1 MMDNL
6 DLEQPRT
13 PSQFNEKPDGVSA
26 SEHAT
31 TEIRRRLSEGVLSAG
46 DKLKS
51 EPRLAL
57 ELGVS
62 RVSIRT
68 ALAQLESEG
77 LINRRKGAGTY
88 VNSLRPLVHSF
99 HHNLSADQLISLVG
113 YTPGIFE
120 LSWKHALATSEIAEK
135 LKLEV
140 GSPIIDIY
148 RVRTSDGRP
157 VTIEHDYFS
166 TEILP
171 QKDFR
176 VGSSLFAF
184 LSEECGIDIAFGVAE
199 LEPSL
204 VGEEYAKVLKTSAD
218 SLCLVVKQV
227 DYDASER
234 PISYSI
240 EYHLADAFDFRL
252 IRQGPGN
259 MTPVNTVKQ

>member
-1 MMDNL
+1 MTDNL
-6 DLEQPRT
+6 ESSTARKDA
-13 PSQFNEKPDGVSA
+13 QFIEKPEGVSA

-31 TEIRRRLSEGVLSAG
+31 SEIRRRLAEGSLSAG

-51 EPRLAL
+51 EPQLAS

-99 HHNLSADQLISLVG
+99 HNNVSADQLISQVG
-113 YTPGIFE
+113 YTPGIYE
-120 LSWKHALATSEIAEK
+120 LAWKNSIATEEIAEK

-140 GSPIIDIY
+140 GSPIVDIY

-166 TEILP
+166 SDILP
-171 QKDFR
+171 QRDFR
-176 VGSSLFAF
+176 VGSSLYAF
-184 LSEECGIDIAFGVAE
+184 LAEECGIEISFGVAE
-199 LEPSL
+199 LHPSL
-204 VGEEYAKVLKTSAD
+204 LGEDNAKVLEASAD
-218 SLCLVVKQV
+218 SLCLIVKQV
-227 DYDASER
+227 DYDVSER

-252 IRQGPGN
+252 VRQGPGS
-259 MTPVNTVKQ
+259 MPPASGLLP

>member
-1 MMDNL
+1 MTDNT
-6 DLEQPRT
+6 DSPKPRSAT
-13 PSQFNEKPDGVSA
+13 KFAEKPDGVSA
-26 SEHAT
+26 SEHAIS
-31 TEIRRRLSEGVLSAG
+31 EIRNRLAGGVLRAG
-46 DKLKS
+46 DKLQS
-51 EPRLAL
+51 EPQLAL

-99 HHNLSADQLISLVG
+99 HHNVSADQLISQIG
-113 YTPGIFE
+113 YTPGIYE
-120 LSWKHALATSEIAEK
+120 LSWKHSTADEEIAEK

-140 GSPIIDIY
+140 GDPIIDIY

-176 VGSSLFAF
+176 VGASLFAF

-199 LEPSL
+199 LEPGL
-204 VGEEYAKVLKTSAD
+204 VGEEYAKVLETSAD
-218 SLCLVVKQV
+218 SLCLIVSQV
-227 DYDASER
+227 DFDVSER

-240 EYHLADAFDFRL
+240 EYHLADAFNFRL
-252 IRQGPGN
+252 VRQGPGN
-259 MTPVNTVKQ
+259 VSTGNTAK

>member
-1 MMDNL
+1 MTDNL
-6 DLEQPRT
+6 DDQTSRNST
-13 PSQFNEKPDGVSA
+13 PFVEKPEGVSA

-31 TEIRRRLSEGVLSAG
+31 SEIRRRLAEGSLSAG
-46 DKLKS
+46 DKLRS
-51 EPRLAL
+51 EPQLAS

-77 LINRRKGAGTY
+77 LISRRKGAGTY

-99 HHNLSADQLISLVG
+99 HNNVGADQLISQVG
-113 YTPGIFE
+113 YTPGIYE
-120 LSWKHALATSEIAEK
+120 LAWKHSAASEEIAEK

-140 GSPIIDIY
+140 GSPIVDIY

-166 TEILP
+166 SDILP
-171 QKDFR
+171 QSDFR
-176 VGSSLFAF
+176 VGSSLYAF
-184 LSEECGIDIAFGVAE
+184 LAEECGIEIAFGVAE
-199 LEPSL
+199 LHPSL
-204 VGEEYAKVLKTSAD
+204 LGDEYGKVLEASAD
-218 SLCLVVKQV
+218 SLCLMVKQV
-227 DYDASER
+227 DYDADER

-252 IRQGPGN
+252 LRQGPGN
-259 MTPVNTVKQ
+259 MPPVVGVQA